1 MNTDERT
8 LCWTELALATRER
21 RHAFRQPVVISIDEE
36 GYPTGRVLTLREA
49 NEATRKLR
57 FHVDRRSPK
66 FRQWAEK
73 PVVGLVFYDG
83 PRKWQIR
90 VKGAV
95 ELHFENSL
103 AREAWEACHP
113 MAKRTYL
120 ACAAPGEELDWDEST
135 VFPIGLER
143 RRPTEIESEA
153 GYTNFAVVLVHVLEI
168 DSLHLAGDG
177 HRRFQILDGSHKVRR
192 LAP

>member
-1 MNTDERT
+1 MNTDERI
-8 LCWTELALATRER
+8 LCWTELERATQVRS
-21 RHAFRQPVVISIDEE
+21 HAFRQPVVMSVDAE

-49 NEATRKLR
+49 DEARHMLR

-66 FRQWAEK
+66 FKQWATQ
-73 PVVGLVFYDG
+73 PVVGVVFYDG

-95 ELHFENSL
+95 ELHFDDIV
-103 AREAWEACHP
+103 AREAWDACHP

-120 ACAAPGEELDWDEST
+120 ACLPPGEELDGDEST
-135 VFPIGLER
+135 IFPPGLER
-143 RRPTEIESEA
+143 RRPTDIESEA
-153 GYTNFAVVLVHVLEI
+153 GYANFAVVLVKVTEI
-168 DSLHLAGDG
+168 DSLHLAGAG